1 MIALDTNAV
10 IAYLSGAAGAQVDGV
25 DAALASHAACLPP
38 MVLTEL
44 LSDPKLPGTVRR
56 LLLDLPLLS
65 PLPGFWE
72 RAGDLRAAVIAKRH
86 KGRLADA
93 LIAQT
98 CLDHDV
104 PLLTLDRDFRHFVPA
119 GLRLL

>member
-10 IAYLSGAAGAQVDGV
+10 IAYLSGASGAHVDSV

-44 LSDPKLPGTVRR
+44 LSDPKLPRTVRR

-65 PLPGFWE
+65 PLAGFWE
-72 RAGDLRAAVIAKRH
+72 RAGDLRAAVIARRH
-86 KGRLADA
+86 KARLADA

-104 PLLTLDRDFRHFVPA
+104 PLLALDRDFRHFVPA